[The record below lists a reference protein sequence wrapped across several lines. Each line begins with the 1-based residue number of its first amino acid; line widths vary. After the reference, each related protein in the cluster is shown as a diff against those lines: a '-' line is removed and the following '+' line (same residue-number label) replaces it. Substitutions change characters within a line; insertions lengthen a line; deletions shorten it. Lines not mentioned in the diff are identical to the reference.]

1 MIGDTIQLMIN
12 KNDFSHLEEI
22 CQSIAESAVQ
32 FRRILRNSLD
42 SAPLEIIQNLNLSEK
57 EKKNLLWDTF
67 VTSRVVKNC
76 TDLQSVFDKI
86 KTEDLEWLR
95 PGALSHLV
103 SNEDSAKIIVQK
115 VSETKDIV
123 QNMGLNPLL
132 LGTFSS
138 NAFILLVIKGQESSA
153 LQLYKDFENDLE
165 TQILKYYS
173 TSKMVD
179 SSEIFNNFLKKHG
192 INLEEKK

>member
-1 MIGDTIQLMIN
+1 M
-12 KNDFSHLEEI
+12 
-22 CQSIAESAVQ
+22 
-32 FRRILRNSLD
+32 
-42 SAPLEIIQNLNLSEK
+42 SEK
-57 EKKNLLWDTF
+57 EKKNLFWDTY
-67 VTSRVVKNC
+67 VTCRVAKNC

-86 KTEDLEWLR
+86 KTEDFEWLR
-95 PGALSHLV
+95 PDALSHLV

-123 QNMGLNPLL
+123 QNMGLNPSL
-132 LGTFSS
+132 LGRFSA

-173 TSKMVD
+173 NPKGADLVD
-179 SSEIFNNFLKKHG
+179 SSKIFNNFLKKHG